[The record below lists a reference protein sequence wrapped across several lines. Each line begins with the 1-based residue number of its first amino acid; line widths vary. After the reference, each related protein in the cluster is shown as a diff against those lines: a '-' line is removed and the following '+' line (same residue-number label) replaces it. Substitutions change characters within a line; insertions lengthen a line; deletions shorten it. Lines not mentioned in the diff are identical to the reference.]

1 MRLARRGRFAVG
13 GLSLDPRLSAM
24 RTPPLRMAEKAGVMC
39 EAPSAEPTNH
49 EPVAGLAR
57 RGSTR
62 RARTMPA
69 P

>member
-13 GLSLDPRLSAM
+13 GLVLDPRL
-24 RTPPLRMAEKAGVMC
+24 KAGVMC